1 MKKLEEAI
9 INVTKMLVHRMM
21 LEMIELEIMT
31 FVEIYVSKDMSL
43 PVVMDSVMLNGVEWK
58 KIIYEGDL
66 KQMGSTTRMLS
77 KWILI

>member
-1 MKKLEEAI
+1 
-9 INVTKMLVHRMM
+9 
-21 LEMIELEIMT
+21 
-31 FVEIYVSKDMSL
+31 MSL
-43 PVVMDSVMLNGVEWK
+43 PVVMDSIMLNGVEWK